1 MLISG
6 GGNTTVDS
14 RSRVNRAVILHNLR
28 VGRHAVVENAILDKH
43 VLVAE
48 GATVGVDKDHDKA
61 RGFVVSSGD
70 ITVVGKGQQVAA

>member
-1 MLISG
+1 M
-6 GGNTTVDS
+6 
-14 RSRVNRAVILHNLR
+14 R